1 MKNEDYLKL
10 VAGII
15 LIPIA
20 VNIGAVIVLA
30 GYNGINKLRFRKQ
43 MKKRIKEGNV
53 IIIDGEFYEV
63 KKNNNH

>member
-63 KKNNNH
+63 KKEQ